1 MGEPVLSGLMP
12 PPGMP
17 RPERSVHP
25 GVCGDSIVR
34 FTLRAEPESDVL
46 PLQLNEEKAVV
57 QGGQGTGEVVS
68 GPSRDDGSLSGL
80 IEVKLERCVRSQTP
94 GPHDSQIGPPRGSI
108 VAASGNRRSTS
119 VGSVRT
125 RKTSS
130 GAGRDL
136 VVDRDGTSAF
146 VRMLSHVLNGSWGL
160 LCRRRPTLDVSPV
173 RPGTTVH
180 LLWSR
185 HSGPTRFA
193 TLLASAS
200 VRALWTSGFLKRTA
214 VSRDIVGSFLPPS
227 SARALNSV
235 TSETVRAATA
245 AR

>member
-1 MGEPVLSGLMP
+1 
-12 PPGMP
+12 MP

-80 IEVKLERCVRSQTP
+80 IEVKLERCVRSQAP
-94 GPHDSQIGPPRGSI
+94 GYRDSQIGPPRGSI
-108 VAASGNRRSTS
+108 VAARGNRRSTS

-146 VRMLSHVLNGSWGL
+146 VRMLSHVLNGSRGL
-160 LCRRRPTLDVSPV
+160 LCRMRPTLDVSPV

-180 LLWSR
+180 LRSR
-185 HSGPTRFA
+185 HGGPTRFA

-200 VRALWTSGFLKRTA
+200 VRASWTSGFLKRTA